1 MSSSLKTL
9 TKHPTISLVDSCT
22 NLKLI
27 KQIHTQLLVN
37 GILSDSV
44 YLSQFTSSIALN
56 QTQSDDTLN
65 YANEI
70 FNQTEYPTIFTL
82 NSMIRAY
89 SRSPFPRR
97 SFHYYNQILQSQ
109 TLSPDNYTFNFM
121 VRSCTQISESPEIGF
136 SIHSAIVKYGFELDP
151 HVQSGLIHMYSEFG
165 ILGSCL
171 SIYSTLFEPD
181 LVSQTAMVSAC
192 AKSVEV
198 DIARE
203 LFDKMPVRDSIAW
216 TAMISGY
223 AQSGKSRE
231 ALRLFR
237 IMLSED
243 VKVNEGTLVSVLSAC
258 SHLGALDQGRWIHV
272 YMERNN
278 VRMSV
283 TLGTALVDMY
293 SKCGNMCKA
302 VEVFEKMREKNVYTW
317 SSFMN
322 GLAIN
327 GFGIECIEMF
337 DLMKKEGVQPND
349 VTFVSVLRGCSVAG
363 LVEEGIKHFDSMS
376 NFYGLEPRQE
386 HYGCVVDLYGR
397 AGYLE
402 DAINFIQGM
411 PIKPHAAAWGALLN
425 ACNIHGN
432 SKLSELASRKL
443 VECKNDGAYVNLS
456 NIYAES
462 SEWVKVSNVRK
473 LMKNAGVKKI
483 PGCSVIE
490 VNGEDHEFL
499 VGHETHPRYGEIK
512 VMMGEIARRLRLP
525 GYVANPNPVSFD
537 MEE

>member
-1 MSSSLKTL
+1 
-9 TKHPTISLVDSCT
+9 
-22 NLKLI
+22 
-27 KQIHTQLLVN
+27 
-37 GILSDSV
+37 
-44 YLSQFTSSIALN
+44 
-56 QTQSDDTLN
+56 
-65 YANEI
+65 
-70 FNQTEYPTIFTL
+70 
-82 NSMIRAY
+82 MIRAY

-109 TLSPDNYTFNFM
+109 IFSPDNYTFNFM
-121 VRSCTQISESPEIGF
+121 VRSCTQICESPEIGF

-192 AKSVEV
+192 AKSGEV
-198 DIARE
+198 HIARE
-203 LFDKMPVRDSIAW
+203 MFDKMPVRDSIAW

-223 AQSGKSRE
+223 AQSGRSRE

-258 SHLGALDQGRWIHV
+258 SHLGALDQGRWVHV
-272 YMERNN
+272 YMEKNN
-278 VRMSV
+278 VRMTV

-432 SKLSELASRKL
+432 LKLSELASRKL
-443 VECKNDGAYVNLS
+443 VELECKNDGAYVNLS

-499 VGHETHPRYGEIK
+499 VGDETHPRYGEIK

-537 MEE
+537 MEEEENYNFLVNGLDQPRNYKDFT